1 MVKTLNFSSENLL
14 SVDYIWTVLYII
26 FRDEAV
32 LASIFAADSEAEA
45 EVGAPGPRAEAAAW
59 ASGTPVAPSS
69 ASFKSRTAPFPL
81 FFGRLEN
88 HPNSEGMAAVR
99 GEDQP
104 NESLSTRPA
113 ACRPNHLH
121 VSQNWSRLHDR

>member
-1 MVKTLNFSSENLL
+1 MRATSSLTLLCCCQSQ
-14 SVDYIWTVLYII
+14 D
-26 FRDEAV
+26 AV
-32 LASIFAADSEAEA
+32 AVAVAVAVAADSEAEA
-45 EVGAPGPRAEAAAW
+45 EGGAPGPRAEAAAW

-88 HPNSEGMAAVR
+88 HPNSEGMAAVQ
-99 GEDQP
+99 GEVQP

-113 ACRPNHLH
+113 ACCLNHLH